1 MYVILVS
8 KPGKYRSEVGPEAKV
23 IESYEYRFYG
33 KIKAVYQLAL
43 LDSETRVRITEDDP
57 PYIVNNVP
65 SKFLEKFDTI
75 EQARAELEHLAAF
88 GGLDAALVRCDNDR
102 ATGIINHG

>member
-8 KPGKYRSEVGPEAKV
+8 KPGKYHSQVGAEGTV

-33 KIKAVYQLAL
+33 KTKAIYQLAQL
-43 LDSETRVRITEDDP
+43 HGDTRIRITEDDP

-75 EQARAELEHLAAF
+75 ELARAELEHLAAF
-88 GGLDAALVRCDNDR
+88 GGLDASLVRCDNER
-102 ATGIINHG
+102 ATGII